1 MINVVY
7 IINELKSNAD
17 KIGLNYSIIKG
28 IEAKKLISE
37 IFRKF
42 DPLRTSGHLAIS
54 DNSKIIPLEYNE
66 FTYTLAIKR
75 QKGYLFFDQ
84 EGVDKNIVLEV
95 ENIQRVGELMEE
107 SFGIEYFLS
116 NSELSFLIA
125 VNWYV
130 IEVSGNCEDIKD
142 LMNI

>member
-1 MINVVY
+1 MY

-28 IEAKKLISE
+28 VEAEKLISK
-37 IFRKF
+37 IFKKF

-54 DNSKIIPLEYNE
+54 DNSKIISLEENE
-66 FTYTLAIKR
+66 FTYTLAIKK

-84 EGVDKNIVLEV
+84 EGVDRNLVLEV
-95 ENIQRVGELMEE
+95 ENVQRVGELMEE

-116 NSELSFLIA
+116 NSDLSFLIA

-130 IEVSGNCEDIKD
+130 IEVSGDCEDIED

>member
-1 MINVVY
+1 VY

-28 IEAKKLISE
+28 IEAEKLISK
-37 IFRKF
+37 ILKKF
-42 DPLRTSGHLAIS
+42 NPLRFSGHLAIS
-54 DNSKIIPLEYNE
+54 NDSKVISLEENE

-116 NSELSFLIA
+116 NSNLSFLIA

>member
-1 MINVVY
+1 VY

-17 KIGLNYSIIKG
+17 KVGLNYSIIKG
-28 IEAKKLISE
+28 IEAEKLISE

-66 FTYTLAIKR
+66 FTYTLAIKK

-84 EGVDKNIVLEV
+84 EGFDKNIVLEV

-116 NSELSFLIA
+116 NSNLSFLIA

>member
-1 MINVVY
+1 MY

-84 EGVDKNIVLEV
+84 EGIDKNLVLEV

-116 NSELSFLIA
+116 NSDLSFLIA

>member
-1 MINVVY
+1 MY

-28 IEAKKLISE
+28 VEAEKLISK
-37 IFRKF
+37 IFKKF

-54 DNSKIIPLEYNE
+54 DNSKVISLEENE
-66 FTYTLAIKR
+66 FTYTLAIKK

-84 EGVDKNIVLEV
+84 EGVDRNLVLEV
-95 ENIQRVGELMEE
+95 ENVQRVGELMEE

-116 NSELSFLIA
+116 NSDLSFLIA

-130 IEVSGNCEDIKD
+130 IEVSGDCEDIED

>member
-1 MINVVY
+1 MY

-17 KIGLNYSIIKG
+17 KIGLNYSVIKG
-28 IEAKKLISE
+28 IEAEKLISK
-37 IFRKF
+37 ILKKF
-42 DPLRTSGHLAIS
+42 NPLRFSGHLAIS
-54 DNSKIIPLEYNE
+54 NDSKVISLEENE
-66 FTYTLAIKR
+66 FTYTLAIKK

-84 EGVDKNIVLEV
+84 EGIDKNLVFEV
-95 ENIQRVGELMEE
+95 ENLQKVGELMEE

-116 NSELSFLIA
+116 NSDLSFLIA

-142 LMNI
+142 LMNL

>member
-1 MINVVY
+1 MY
-7 IINELKSNAD
+7 IIKELKSNAD

-28 IEAKKLISE
+28 IEAEKLISK
-37 IFRKF
+37 ILKKF
-42 DPLRTSGHLAIS
+42 NPLRFSGHLAIS
-54 DNSKIIPLEYNE
+54 NDSKVISLEENE
-66 FTYTLAIKR
+66 FTYTLAIKK

-84 EGVDKNIVLEV
+84 EGIDKNLVLEV

-116 NSELSFLIA
+116 NSDLSFLIA